1 MSEKTAKQNFS
12 DMGMTL
18 FVYLI
23 VASVLQMVFSVVIN
37 VIYGGEDYPG
47 WMMWIIAFVPMYCIA
62 LPICYTMMKRVPKSD
77 LVETKSLKFGGW
89 LKWLTISFFV
99 MIVGNIIGLCV
110 GGLLSLVGINTAAT
124 IETLTSDSSLLGTAV
139 LALLAPMVEELIF
152 RKWLIDRMHVYG
164 GKVAIVTSALMFGLF
179 HGNFTQFFYAFF
191 LGIIWGYIYYK
202 TGKVIYSM
210 LMHMTI
216 NFLGGVIAPM
226 FVNGMDL
233 TDPFALITDPK
244 FLGLVLYEVIMIVLA
259 IVGCVFFFLEKKK
272 VSYAEEAM
280 QLPKEEEKKTPW
292 CNLGMILFLVAC
304 IALFVFTMIASTLG

>member
-1 MSEKTAKQNFS
+1 MSERTAKQNFS
-12 DMGMTL
+12 AMGSTL

-23 VASVLQMVFSVVIN
+23 IASVLQMMFSILIN
-37 VIYGGEDYPG
+37 IIYGGEDYPG

-62 LPICYTMMKRVPKSD
+62 LPICYTMMKKIPRTD
-77 LVETKSLKFGGW
+77 LVETKSLKFSGW
-89 LKWLTISFFV
+89 LKFLMISFFV

-110 GGLLSLVGINTAAT
+110 GGLFSLIGVNTAQT
-124 IETLTSDSSLLGTAV
+124 IETLTSDSSLLGSVV
-139 LALLAPMVEELIF
+139 LALLAPAVEELIF

-191 LGIIWGYIYYK
+191 LGLVWGYVYYK

-210 LMHMTI
+210 FMHMTI

-226 FVNGMDL
+226 FVMGLDL
-233 TDPFALITDPK
+233 TNPLALLGDPK
-244 FLGLVLYEVIMIVLA
+244 FLGLVIYEVALVICA
-259 IVGCVFFFLEKKK
+259 IIGCVFFFLERKNI
-272 VSYAEEAM
+272 SYAAEAQ
-280 QLPKEEEKKTPW
+280 QLPVEEQKKTPW
-292 CNLGMILFLVAC
+292 CNPGMILFLVSC